1 MIVVCLTDCYK
12 EPVLLL
18 PTQVNTPIDD
28 ENFVVVMGYTV
39 DSQITEYHITKNVEY
54 TVYGFFVYRNQIRY
68 LIQDN
73 DGIPVFCPKELFS
86 VKKPDVYWDWEVAS
100 YSIEDKSLLLIGYPA
115 MCGGYEELI
124 DLISRKENA
133 IKRFL
138 KYKDFYNN
146 YQI

>member
-1 MIVVCLTDCYK
+1 M
-12 EPVLLL
+12 
-18 PTQVNTPIDD
+18 
-28 ENFVVVMGYTV
+28 
-39 DSQITEYHITKNVEY
+39 
-54 TVYGFFVYRNQIRY
+54 
-68 LIQDN
+68 
-73 DGIPVFCPKELFS
+73 FCPKELFS